1 MKGWR
6 TMGLNVAVAG
16 FGVLEAADWTSML
29 GDQRA
34 GWALTLIAVAN
45 MVLRTLT
52 STAIG
57 QKG

>member
-52 STAIG
+52 TTAIG

>member
-52 STAIG
+52 STPIG

>member
-6 TMGLNVAVAG
+6 TLGLNVAVAG
-16 FGVLEAADWTSML
+16 FGVLQAADWTTML

-34 GWALTLIAVAN
+34 GWALMAIGVGN

-52 STAIG
+52 TTPIG
-57 QKG
+57 QKA